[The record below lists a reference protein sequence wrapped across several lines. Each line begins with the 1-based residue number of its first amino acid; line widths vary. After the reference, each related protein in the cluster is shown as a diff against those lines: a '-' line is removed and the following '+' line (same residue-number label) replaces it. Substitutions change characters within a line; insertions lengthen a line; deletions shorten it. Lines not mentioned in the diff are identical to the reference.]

1 MSTRESRSIVS
12 TAVESPALRPVT
24 SGRWLLAGAVIAG
37 VAACYARVFSTLAD
51 HWASNDM
58 YNHGFLIP
66 IISAYIVWERRAQ
79 LAHVPVVPAERVGA
93 LTLAAGL
100 AVLIAGQLGSVA
112 VVQQLSLL
120 VTLTGLV
127 LLLFGWTML
136 RALWLPLAYLALMIP
151 VWEVV
156 LNRLHAPFQQL
167 SAEIGAFAL
176 SNIGVPVRLQGVFV
190 ELPNVTLEVAE
201 VCSGVNF
208 LVAIV
213 AISVPQAYLMLSG
226 TWRRLFVLASSVGV
240 VLLSNGFRVALI
252 GWLAY
257 YGYSGPDI
265 HGPGHMLQGLFVAAM
280 GFAVMTGL
288 IRWLAAR
295 EARRRAPE
303 TRAADAP
310 RAAAG
315 WSLSLA
321 ARPAAVAVAILGVAV
336 ALIFLYRTEPV
347 EARVFEMALVDAP
360 AKWGRGV
367 PAPPPS
373 FFERSGVDH
382 ELSRAFLSPSGR
394 PVQLYA
400 GYFRYQVQAK
410 ELVNA
415 NMSELH
421 KHASPVALRL
431 ASGAELRVN
440 EAVYTKD
447 GRSRYIVFWYDI
459 NGRKVTNRYGAKGWT
474 IWDSATRRRSN
485 GGVVMVSADLGRGG
499 DPQAVAAEVRTLAA
513 AVAPRLDGA
522 FPR

>member
-1 MSTRESRSIVS
+1 MSTYESRPNVS
-12 TAVESPALRPVT
+12 VAVEPAAPRPMNP
-24 SGRWLLAGAVIAG
+24 GRWLLGMALVAGFV
-37 VAACYARVFSTLAD
+37 ACYAGVFSSLVH
-51 HWASNDM
+51 HWSSDDM

-66 IISAYIVWERRAQ
+66 IISAYIVWERRDR
-79 LAHVPVVPAERVGA
+79 LARVPLAPAETFGA

-100 AVLIAGQLGSVA
+100 AVLIAGQLGSVV

-120 VTLTGLV
+120 ITLTGLV
-127 LLLFGWTML
+127 LLLFGWAML
-136 RALWLPLAYLALMIP
+136 RALWLPLAYLVLMIP
-151 VWEVV
+151 IWEVV

-176 SNIGVPVRLQGVFV
+176 STIGVPVRLQGVFV

-213 AISVPQAYLMLSG
+213 AIAVPQAYLMLTG
-226 TWRRLFVLASSVGV
+226 VWRRAFVLASSVGV

-265 HGPGHMLQGLFVAAM
+265 HGPGHMLQGLFVAAL

-295 EARRRAPE
+295 EARRRSPE
-303 TRAADAP
+303 TRMAEP
-310 RAAAG
+310 RPATRRT
-315 WSLSLA
+315 LHLA
-321 ARPAAVAVAILGVAV
+321 ARPAALAIVILGAAV
-336 ALIFLYRTEPV
+336 ALIFLHRTQPV
-347 EARVFEMALVDAP
+347 DARVFAMALVDAP

-367 PAPPPS
+367 PAPVPS
-373 FFERSGVDH
+373 FFERAGVDH
-382 ELSRAFLSPSGR
+382 ELSRAFVSPSGR

-415 NMSELH
+415 HMSELH
-421 KHASPVALRL
+421 KHASVAPLRL
-431 ASGAELRVN
+431 ANGADLRVN

-485 GGVVMVSADLGRGG
+485 GGVVMVSADLGRGA

-513 AVAPRLDGA
+513 TVAPRLDGA